1 MQSNFTNVNNIQ
13 GLNSTGTI
21 RATSD
26 YGLSGTMLFDILGN
40 LLECDDHAMNFF
52 EAPSKRYLCDNFY
65 SFSPNVQPNKE
76 NSEFTFIDNLNQV
89 FTGVPP
95 EFIWL
100 FRTEKNVF
108 KVAEVLLR
116 ADADETIKCSIIEFC
131 PESSNILPGQQ
142 VVDDLTMYIMDRM
155 PFFFGFIDLNLN
167 LININN
173 AGMQTFKFNNKG
185 EFIKNYLDIFPY
197 LQPCGTTSLQKMRY
211 HIASALKYGTA
222 TFEWLQTDKENNEIP
237 GEIRLVRVEESAGKY
252 LMTIFFR
259 DLRNRY
265 RLQRSQ
271 ARVKERLEA
280 ILDSSPLCCFILNKN
295 FKIVDCNLEVLSLF
309 ELKSK
314 KEFTNNFHQLYP
326 IFQPDGRMS
335 MEKMREKLKQL
346 MSSGRVYFEWMSK
359 TITDKE
365 IPSEITGVK
374 VNLDSEDMAIVYVRD
389 LREIKNAV
397 KMVEHLNHLAFT
409 DPLTGANNRRFFNE
423 SAEKAMNN
431 CLRENSNLSFI
442 MLDIDDFKKVND
454 TYGHIVGDE
463 VLKILVSR
471 IQNVLRRDTALAR
484 YGGEEFMVTL
494 PDIDHESAVKTAW
507 RIQGRV
513 ASSDFV
519 IDEKQLKITVS
530 LGVASRNEG
539 MYDLTELI
547 THADQALYA
556 AKTSG
561 KNTVKSYNLEHSF

>member
-1 MQSNFTNVNNIQ
+1 
-13 GLNSTGTI
+13 
-21 RATSD
+21 
-26 YGLSGTMLFDILGN
+26 
-40 LLECDDHAMNFF
+40 
-52 EAPSKRYLCDNFY
+52 
-65 SFSPNVQPNKE
+65 
-76 NSEFTFIDNLNQV
+76 
-89 FTGVPP
+89 
-95 EFIWL
+95 
-100 FRTEKNVF
+100 
-108 KVAEVLLR
+108 
-116 ADADETIKCSIIEFC
+116 
-131 PESSNILPGQQ
+131 
-142 VVDDLTMYIMDRM
+142 MYIMDRM

-173 AGMQTFKFNNKG
+173 AGMQIFKFSNKD
-185 EFIKNYLDIFPY
+185 EFTKNYLDVFPD

-222 TFEWLQTDKENNEIP
+222 TFEWLQIDKENNEIP
-237 GEIRLVRVEESAGKY
+237 GEIRLVRVESADKY
-252 LMTIFFR
+252 LMTVFFR
-259 DLRNRY
+259 DLRTRY
-265 RLQRSQ
+265 RFQRSQ

-295 FKIVDCNLEVLSLF
+295 FKIIDCNLEVLSLF

-314 KEFTNNFHQLYP
+314 EEFANNFHQLYP
-326 IFQPDGRMS
+326 VFQPDGRMS

-374 VNLDSEDMAIVYVRD
+374 VNLDSDDMAIVYVRD

-409 DPLTGANNRRFFNE
+409 DPLTGAYNRRFFNE
-423 SAEKAMNN
+423 SAEKAMNR
-431 CLRENSNLSFI
+431 CLEENSNLSFI

-471 IQNVLRRDTALAR
+471 IQNVLKRDTVLAR
-484 YGGEEFMVTL
+484 YGGEEFVVML
-494 PDIDHESAVKTAW
+494 PDIGHESAIKTAW
-507 RIQGRV
+507 RIQERV

-519 IDEKQLKITVS
+519 IDDRQLRITVS
-530 LGVASRNEG
+530 LGVASRNDN
-539 MYDLTELI
+539 MSDITELI
-547 THADQALYA
+547 KHADQALYA

-561 KNTVKSYNLEHSF
+561 KNTVKAYNLEHSF